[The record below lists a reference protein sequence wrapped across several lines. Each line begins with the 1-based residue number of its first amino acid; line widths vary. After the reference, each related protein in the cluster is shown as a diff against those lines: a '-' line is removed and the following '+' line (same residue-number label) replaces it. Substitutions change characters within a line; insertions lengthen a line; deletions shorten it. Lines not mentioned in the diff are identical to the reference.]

1 MARIEA
7 QSPEFDERLI
17 QLKPVA
23 KTVKGGRK
31 RRFSALMVVGDGKG
45 NVGAAIGKAV
55 GVPDAI
61 RKGVQKAKTRMVSV
75 RRNGTTIPYQVIG
88 RVGAARV
95 LLKPA
100 SPGTGVIAGGPV
112 RAVVEAA
119 GIRDLL
125 TKNLGSDNAITC
137 VWAALEGLGRLRDPK
152 EVARI
157 RGVSVESFP
166 RYLRRLDVKIEGD
179 EQDDLVIKGQSAVE
193 DNTEKEPDR
202 VLEGSKGDNQGTGT
216 EKASSNS
223 NKAK

>member
-1 MARIEA
+1 LARIE
-7 QSPEFDERLI
+7 SESSEFDERLV

-45 NVGAAIGKAV
+45 HVGAAIGKAV

-61 RKGVQKAKTRMVSV
+61 RKGVEKAKRRMIYVP
-75 RRNGTTIPYQVIG
+75 RNGTTIPYAVIG

-119 GIRDLL
+119 GIRDIL
-125 TKNLGSDNAITC
+125 TKRLGSSNPITC
-137 VWAALEGLGRLRDPK
+137 VWATLEGLSRLRDPEEVAQARGISVDRFPKYLRHLEAK
-152 EVARI
+152 EVEKDELI
-157 RGVSVESFP
+157 VTKQIPIEDNLEEESDRF
-166 RYLRRLDVKIEGD
+166 LEETESDDESLGAEEIEPDGD
-179 EQDDLVIKGQSAVE
+179 E
-193 DNTEKEPDR
+193 TE
-202 VLEGSKGDNQGTGT
+202 
-216 EKASSNS
+216 
-223 NKAK
+223 